1 MGQANLYL
9 IRHGETLW
17 NAEERLQGR
26 LESNLSPEGREQVR
40 SLLPHLSGI
49 PIARIYCSTMIR
61 ACESAEILAEVIHS
75 PIYREET
82 LCEASFGAGEGMLK
96 ADFHEK
102 YAASLARYRTLPL
115 EEKWHYQLAEGSET
129 HGETVA
135 RALPTLHRIAQT
147 HIGEH
152 VLIVTHGGVVRSIC
166 GHILGRDPRS
176 ISTPNAAYAHL
187 IGDGQSFEIMK
198 YHNIGI

>member
-26 LESNLSPEGREQVR
+26 LESHLSTVGQEQVR

-49 PIARIYCSTMIR
+49 PIVRIYSSTMIR
-61 ACESAEILAEVIHS
+61 ACESAEILAQVMNFS
-75 PIYREET
+75 IYREET

-96 ADFHEK
+96 SDFHEK
-102 YAASLARYRTLPL
+102 YADSLARYRTLPL

-135 RALPTLHRIAQT
+135 RALPTLHRIAQS

-152 VLIVTHGGVVRSIC
+152 VLVVTHGGVIRSIL
-166 GHILGRDPRS
+166 GHILRRDPRS
-176 ISTPNAAYAHL
+176 IATPNAAFAHL
-187 IGDGQSFEIMK
+187 KGDGQSFKIIK
-198 YHNIGI
+198 SHNIHI